1 MQKKTFFYSMALVA
15 FIFALFLPLQGAE
28 AFRGNVERERIPVG
42 SLDGNAAPQPPANPN
57 PVQPSPAEPDQKSG
71 QDDFRYVIPARGH
84 SRSGGVYVPV
94 SPGNPSLPENN
105 SPSPGQPSSPSP
117 SPSPSPSEPEVPA
130 GLTSQEAQ
138 AFALLNAFRAENN
151 LPPLA
156 IHPELVKVARLKAQ
170 DIVENNYFS
179 HVSPTYGS
187 IGQMLRSAGISYS
200 SAAENL
206 SKAGNINQ
214 AHLQLVYSTQGH
226 RQIMLSPNYNYVGIG
241 VLPLKNVPGIIM
253 VQLFIKN

>member
-1 MQKKTFFYSMALVA
+1 MQKKVLSYCMALAV
-15 FIFALFLPLQGAE
+15 FLFVLFLPLQDAE
-28 AFRGNVERERIPVG
+28 AFRGTVERERIPVG
-42 SLDGNAAPQPPANPN
+42 SIGRSADPQPPVVPN
-57 PVQPSPAEPDQKSG
+57 PEQPLPKDPDQESG
-71 QDDFRYVIPARGH
+71 KDDFRYVSPARGR

-94 SPGNPSLPENN
+94 LPPGSPSLPEDN
-105 SPSPGQPSSPSP
+105 SPSPGQ
-117 SPSPSPSEPEVPA
+117 PSPSPSEPEVPA

-138 AFALLNAFRAENN
+138 AFALLNEFRAENN
-151 LPPLA
+151 LPPLKS
-156 IHPELVKVARLKAQ
+156 HPQLVEVARLKAQ

-187 IGQMLRSAGISYS
+187 IGQMLRGAGISYS

-206 SKAGNINQ
+206 SKAGNIKQ